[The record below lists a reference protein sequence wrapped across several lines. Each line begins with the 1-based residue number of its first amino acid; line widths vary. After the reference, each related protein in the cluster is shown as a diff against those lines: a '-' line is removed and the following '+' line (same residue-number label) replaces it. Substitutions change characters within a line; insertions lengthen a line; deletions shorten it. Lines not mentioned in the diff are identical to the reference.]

1 VKTGEVLRFQ
11 NVSCRLGGATV
22 LENVSFSVK
31 RGEFIYVI
39 GPNGGGKTTL
49 LKLMLGL
56 LPPDAGRI
64 VVLGQ
69 APPRANRR
77 IGYLPQHQLYDPQF
91 PVTALEVVLTGLSFA
106 PFRAAADRRLAAAV
120 LDEMGLADSAGRP
133 YAVLS
138 GGQRQRVLI
147 ARALVGNP
155 ELLLLDEPTSNVDP
169 SVEEALFERLGRL
182 RRTLT
187 IMMVTHDTGVVP
199 RGVERVVCVNRA
211 VAVHPTRRLTGR
223 VLQALYRQNLSRVSH
238 ERVLGAGRGN
248 NG

>member
-11 NVSCRLGGATV
+11 NVSCRLGGAAV
-22 LENVSFSVK
+22 LEDVTFSVK

-49 LKLMLGL
+49 LKLLLGL
-56 LPPDAGRI
+56 LKPDAGRI
-64 VVLGQ
+64 AVFGQ

-77 IGYLPQHQLYDPQF
+77 IGYLPQHQFYDPQF

-106 PFRAAADRRLAAAV
+106 PFRAGTDRRLASAA

-133 YAVLS
+133 YSVLS

-169 SVEEALFERLGRL
+169 SVEEALFERLNRL
-182 RRTLT
+182 KRTLT

-199 RGVERVVCVNRA
+199 RGVERVVCVNRT

-238 ERVLGAGRGN
+238 ERVLGARGEG